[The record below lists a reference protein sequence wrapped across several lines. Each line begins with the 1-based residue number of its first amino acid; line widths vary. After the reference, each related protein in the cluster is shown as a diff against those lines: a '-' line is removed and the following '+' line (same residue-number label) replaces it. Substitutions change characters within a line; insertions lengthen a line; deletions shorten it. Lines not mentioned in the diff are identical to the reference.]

1 MRTCMCST
9 SSYDAL
15 TCTVSCRCTLAGL
28 VSSEKYLQ
36 EHRRQLAEVRS
47 KRGAKSRKKKKK
59 HRRGRGE
66 PASESDDDVPVIHHV
81 TTVVDAPEVEH

>member
-1 MRTCMCST
+1 MYSTC
-9 SSYDAL
+9 SYEAPRH
-15 TCTVSCRCTLAGL
+15 VACRCTIAGL

-47 KRGAKSRKKKKK
+47 KRDAKSRKEKKK